1 MSFSAVFMSFN
12 SDIQK
17 RIEVIFVIHIF
28 YQRSKRINEI
38 YKITAHAG
46 IER

>member
-1 MSFSAVFMSFN
+1 MIMSFSAVFMSFH

-28 YQRSKRINEI
+28 YQRSKIINEI
-38 YKITAHAG
+38 I
-46 IER
+46 R